1 MLRGPLIGPTLGTV
15 PRVTLKTVAERVG
28 VSAMTVSNA
37 FSRPDQLSAALRER
51 ILAAAA
57 ELGYVGPD
65 PAARTLARGTTG
77 TVGILLTESPHYAF
91 TDEFS
96 TMFLASIAQELART
110 GLALT
115 LLPSG
120 RAGDVVPARD
130 VAMDGAIAY
139 SCRPGVDGVDWL
151 RRRRLPLVFV
161 DQQPEPGYT
170 SINVHDRSASAA
182 AARHLVELG
191 HRRIALLTVG
201 RGAEGAD
208 PGPSD
213 FLVSRQRLRGWRDV
227 LDPAGIEPV
236 VLRTPADT
244 PDQGL
249 DAVRELLARPDR
261 PTAVLCFSDALAV
274 GVVRAAEDAGLRVP
288 QDLSVVGFDD
298 TPTARRMR
306 PALTTV
312 HQDTAEK
319 GRIAAAELA
328 AAVAR
333 HRAGQEP
340 EVRHLVL
347 PAELVV
353 RESTGPAPDT
363 ARP

>member
-1 MLRGPLIGPTLGTV
+1 
-15 PRVTLKTVAERVG
+15 VTLKTVADRVG

-65 PAARTLARGTTG
+65 PAARTLARGATG
-77 TVGILLTESPHYAF
+77 TVGILLTESPRYAF

-96 TMFLASIAQELART
+96 TAFLAAIAAELARH

-115 LLPSG
+115 LLPPG
-120 RAGDVVPARD
+120 RAGTVIPARD
-130 VAMDGAIAY
+130 VAMDGALAY

-151 RRRRLPLVFV
+151 RRRGLPLVMV

-170 SINVHDRSASAA
+170 SVNVDDRAA
-182 AARHLVELG
+182 AAAAAQHLLDLG

-201 RGAEGAD
+201 RGEEAE
-208 PGPSD
+208 PGPED
-213 FLVSRQRLRGWRDV
+213 FLVSRSRLHGWLDV
-227 LDPAGIEPV
+227 LVPAGVDPA
-236 VLRTPADT
+236 VLRSPVSAQED
-244 PDQGL
+244 GAA
-249 DAVRELLARPDR
+249 AVRELLAAPDR
-261 PTAVLCFSDALAV
+261 PTAVLCFSDALAA
-274 GVVRAAEDAGLRVP
+274 GVVRAAEDLGLRVP
-288 QDLSVVGFDD
+288 QDLSVVGYDD
-298 TPTARRMR
+298 TPLAGLLR

-312 HQDTAEK
+312 HQDAAEK

-333 HRAGQEP
+333 HRAGEPP
-340 EVRHLVL
+340 EVRHIVL
-347 PAELVV
+347 PTELVV
-353 RESTGPAPDT
+353 RGSTAPPPD
-363 ARP
+363 